1 MWNGANYPMEYEV
14 DTVDPSEFE
23 PVDPS
28 ELGWGE
34 TDGGVSINAL
44 VVAKRL
50 NDLLVM
56 IQQQQEQ
63 IERLRRH
70 DPWNNAPD

>member
-1 MWNGANYPMEYEV
+1 MNEV

-28 ELGWGE
+28 ELGWSE
-34 TDGGVSINAL
+34 TDGATSINAL
-44 VVAKRL
+44 TVAKRL